1 MMKFYASRI
10 PVTSLFLAALVTQ
23 GMAQEAAPPVVP
35 VAAPPIA
42 APPIGRATQPQ
53 VSPAT
58 PERVADYV
66 LGPEDRIEIRAF
78 QAEEISDR
86 PFQIQGDGYIS
97 LPLVGRVKAAG
108 LTVEQFEAA
117 LSRDLGKYI
126 EHPQVTVLVAE
137 YHSQPVSVMGAVSAP
152 GVVQL
157 RGDKSLVQVIS
168 LAGGMRVDASNT
180 VTITRQINQGR
191 IPLPEAKDDPTG
203 KFSIAHVNVR
213 KVVDGQAPQDNILI
227 KRDDVITIPR
237 AQMVYVIGEVQRP
250 GGFVLNERDSLS
262 LLQAISLA
270 GGVTKTASLKH
281 AKILHEEDGKS
292 DRVELP
298 NNVSKILAGQAPDV
312 NLHADDIL
320 FVPNSASKSAGIRA
334 MEAAVSVGTGLAVW
348 RF

>member
-1 MMKFYASRI
+1 MMKSYTSRI
-10 PVTSLFLAALVTQ
+10 PATLLFVAAFA
-23 GMAQEAAPPVVP
+23 AQAVAQDAAPIVP
-35 VAAPPIA
+35 VNTPPVT
-42 APPIGRATQPQ
+42 RATQTQ

-78 QAEEISDR
+78 QADEISDK

-117 LSRDLGKYI
+117 LTKDLAKYI
-126 EHPQVTVLVAE
+126 EHPQVTVLVSD
-137 YHSQPVSVMGAVSAP
+137 YRSQPVSVMGAVTTP

-168 LAGGMRVDASNT
+168 LAGGMRQDASNT
-180 VTITRQINQGR
+180 VTITRELSQGP
-191 IPLPEAKDDPTG
+191 IPLPGATTDPTG
-203 KFSIAHVNVR
+203 RFSIARVNVR
-213 KVVDGQAPQDNILI
+213 KVVDGQTPQDNIVI

-262 LLQAISLA
+262 VLQALSLA
-270 GGVTKTASLKH
+270 GGLTKTAAVKR

-292 DRVELP
+292 TRVELSD
-298 NNVSKILAGQAPDV
+298 NVSKILSGKSPDV
-312 NLHADDIL
+312 ALHADDIL
-320 FVPNSASKSAGIRA
+320 FVPNNAMKAAGYQ
-334 MEAAVSVGTGLAVW
+334 AAVMAVNVGTGLAIW

>member
-1 MMKFYASRI
+1 MMKFYAGRI
-10 PVTSLFLAALVTQ
+10 PATVLFAVTLATQ
-23 GMAQEAAPPVVP
+23 VVAQDAAPAPVVP
-35 VAAPPIA
+35 VNAPPVTK
-42 APPIGRATQPQ
+42 ATQTQMGP
-53 VSPAT
+53 T
-58 PERVADYV
+58 IPERVADYV
-66 LGPEDRIEIRAF
+66 LGPEDQIEIRAF
-78 QAEEISDR
+78 QADEISDK

-117 LSRDLGKYI
+117 LTRELGKYI
-126 EHPQVTVLVAE
+126 EHPQVTVLVSE
-137 YHSQPVSVMGAVSAP
+137 YRSQPVSVMGAVTTP

-157 RGDKSLVQVIS
+157 RGDKTLVQVIS
-168 LAGGMRVDASNT
+168 LAGGMRTDASNT
-180 VTITRQINQGR
+180 VTITRELSQGR
-191 IPLPEAKDDPTG
+191 IPLPDATTDPTG

-213 KVVDGQAPQDNILI
+213 KVVDGQAPQENIVI

-262 LLQAISLA
+262 LLQALSLA
-270 GGVTKTASLKH
+270 GGLTKTASLKH

-298 NNVSKILAGQAPDV
+298 DNVAKILEGKAPDV
-312 NLHADDIL
+312 SLHADDIV
-320 FVPNSASKSAGIRA
+320 FVPNSAPKAAALRA
-334 MEAAVSVGTGLAVW
+334 AETAVNVGTGLAIW